1 MDVSGAL
8 HTLRKH
14 WILTSVLV
22 LLTLVAAM
30 GAWTK
35 ISGPYQ
41 STSQVVFL
49 ASQQASKPNGD
60 NPYLSFGDTLGTTA
74 DIVRREVM
82 DPRIVAALAARG
94 FTDTYDVE
102 NDPLGIGPMLDVTA
116 TGPTKAGV
124 MATQVAVTDEVQT
137 QLQEL
142 QTQFLP
148 KNQIT
153 SMVVTSS
160 PKATLMVSK
169 KARPLVAVL
178 VVGFVL
184 VLAIPQVVDAAQ
196 NRIRSRRKK
205 GSPRPWARIET
216 PPVSAFSAGGGSRP
230 SQLTPTAG
238 QRTETNGTADQRTE
252 TNGTADQRTE
262 TNGTAGQWP
271 ETNGKVEPQAG
282 NRSGVTSSGIDF

>member
-22 LLTLVAAM
+22 LLTLIAAM

-41 STSQVVFL
+41 LTSQVVFL
-49 ASQQASKPNGD
+49 ASEQTSKPNGN
-60 NPYLSFGDTLGTTA
+60 NPYLSFDDTLSTTA
-74 DIVRREVM
+74 DIVRRQVL

-94 FTDTYDVE
+94 FNDTYDIE
-102 NDPLGIGPMLDVTA
+102 DDPLGIGPVLDISA

-124 MATQVAVTDEVQT
+124 MATQAAVTAEVQN

-142 QTQFLP
+142 QTDLLA
-148 KNQIT
+148 KDQIT

-169 KARPLVAVL
+169 KARPVVAVL
-178 VVGFVL
+178 VVGFIL
-184 VLAIPQVVDAAQ
+184 ILAIPQMVDAVQSRAS
-196 NRIRSRRKK
+196 NRRK
-205 GSPRPWARIET
+205 GRPAAVGPHRDACECLLPQLLQRWA
-216 PPVSAFSAGGGSRP
+216 
-230 SQLTPTAG
+230 Q
-238 QRTETNGTADQRTE
+238 
-252 TNGTADQRTE
+252 
-262 TNGTAGQWP
+262 
-271 ETNGKVEPQAG
+271 VEPAHPDRRPADG
-282 NRSGVTSSGIDF
+282 NEWQGGAAVREPQRGVLQRDRFLAQPA

>member
-30 GAWTK
+30 GAWSK

-49 ASQQASKPNGD
+49 ASQQTSKPNGN
-60 NPYLSFGDTLGTTA
+60 NPYLSFDDTLSTTA
-74 DIVRREVM
+74 DIVRRQVL

-94 FTDTYDVE
+94 FTDTYDIQD
-102 NDPLGIGPMLDVTA
+102 DPLGIGPVLDVSA

-124 MATQVAVTDEVQT
+124 MATQAAVTAEVQS

-142 QTQFLP
+142 QTDLLP
-148 KNQIT
+148 KDQIN

-169 KARPLVAVL
+169 KARPVVAVL
-178 VVGFVL
+178 VVGFIL
-184 VLAIPQVVDAAQ
+184 ILAIPQVVDAVQ
-196 NRIRSRRKK
+196 KRGSNRRKK
-205 GSPRPWARIET
+205 GGPRPWARIET
-216 PPVSAFSAGGGSRP
+216 PASAFSSSDGPRS
-230 SQLTPTAG
+230 SQLTPTVG
-238 QRTETNGTADQRTE
+238 QRTETNGKVGPD
-252 TNGTADQRTE
+252 
-262 TNGTAGQWP
+262 AG
-271 ETNGKVEPQAG
+271 NRGAG
-282 NRSGVTSSGIDF
+282 NRSGATSSGIDF

>member
-22 LLTLVAAM
+22 LLTLIAAM

-49 ASQQASKPNGD
+49 ASEQTSKPNGN
-60 NPYLSFGDTLGTTA
+60 NPYLSFDDTLSTTA
-74 DIVRREVM
+74 DIVRRQVL

-94 FTDTYDVE
+94 FNDTYDIE
-102 NDPLGIGPMLDVTA
+102 DDPLGIGPVLDISA

-124 MATQVAVTDEVQT
+124 MATQAAVTAEVQN

-142 QTQFLP
+142 QTDLLA
-148 KNQIT
+148 KDQIT

-169 KARPLVAVL
+169 KARPVVAVL
-178 VVGFVL
+178 VVGFIL
-184 VLAIPQVVDAAQ
+184 ILAIPQMVDAVQSRAS
-196 NRIRSRRKK
+196 NRRKK
-205 GSPRPWARIET
+205 GGQRPWARIET
-216 PPVSAFSAGGGSRP
+216 PASAFSPNSSSDGPRS
-230 SQLTPTAG
+230 SQLTPTVG
-238 QRTETNGTADQRTE
+238 QRT
-252 TNGTADQRTE
+252 
-262 TNGTAGQWP
+262 
-271 ETNGKVEPQAG
+271 ETNGKVEPQSG
-282 NRSGVTSSGIDF
+282 NRSGASSSGIDF

>member
-22 LLTLVAAM
+22 LLTLIAAM

-49 ASQQASKPNGD
+49 ASEQTSKPNGN
-60 NPYLSFGDTLGTTA
+60 NPYLSFDDTLSTTA
-74 DIVRREVM
+74 DIVRRQVL

-94 FTDTYDVE
+94 FNDTYDIQD
-102 NDPLGIGPMLDVTA
+102 DPLGIGPVLDISA

-124 MATQVAVTDEVQT
+124 MATQAAVTAEVQN

-142 QTQFLP
+142 QTDLLT
-148 KNQIT
+148 KDQIT

-169 KARPLVAVL
+169 KARPVVAVL
-178 VVGFVL
+178 VVGFIL
-184 VLAIPQVVDAAQ
+184 ILAIPQMVDAVQ
-196 NRIRSRRKK
+196 SRTSNRRKK
-205 GSPRPWARIET
+205 GGQRPWARIET
-216 PPVSAFSAGGGSRP
+216 PPSAFSSSSSGDGSRS

-238 QRTETNGTADQRTE
+238 QRTETNG
-252 TNGTADQRTE
+252 
-262 TNGTAGQWP
+262 
-271 ETNGKVEPQAG
+271 KVEPQSG
-282 NRSGVTSSGIDF
+282 NRRGASSSGIDF

>member
-22 LLTLVAAM
+22 LLTLIAAFET
-30 GAWTK
+30 WVT
-35 ISGPYQ
+35 IPGPYQ
-41 STSQVVFL
+41 SQSQVVFL
-49 ASQQASKPNGD
+49 ASQQVSKPSGD
-60 NPYLSFGDTLGTTA
+60 NPYLAFGDTLITTA
-74 DIVRREVM
+74 DVVRREVM

-94 FTDTYDVE
+94 FTDTYLVE
-102 NDPLGIGPMLDVTA
+102 NDPLGVGPMLDITA

-124 MATQVAVTDEVQT
+124 MATQAAVTDEVQS

-142 QTQFLP
+142 QTDLLP

-178 VVGFVL
+178 VVGFIL
-184 VLAIPQVVDAAQ
+184 VLAIPQMVDAAQ
-196 NRIRSRRKK
+196 NRARSRRKK
-205 GSPRPWARIET
+205 KGGQRPWARVE
-216 PPVSAFSAGGGSRP
+216 PPVSAFSASDGSRS
-230 SQLTPTAG
+230 SQLTPTVG
-238 QRTETNGTADQRTE
+238 QRQ
-252 TNGTADQRTE
+252 
-262 TNGTAGQWP
+262 
-271 ETNGKVEPQAG
+271 ETNGKLEPEAG
-282 NRSGVTSSGIDF
+282 SRSGATSSGIDF